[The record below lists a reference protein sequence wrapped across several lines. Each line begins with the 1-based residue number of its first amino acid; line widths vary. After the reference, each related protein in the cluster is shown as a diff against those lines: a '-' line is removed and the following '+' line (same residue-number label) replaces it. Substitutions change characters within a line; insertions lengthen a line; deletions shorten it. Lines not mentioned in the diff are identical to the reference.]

1 VSPEAVGTSVQNVC
15 VAFAH
20 VYDIVVNV
28 EIIPIVRKPD
38 VDKSY
43 SRVKLIGQ
51 IKILRLTELEEAVDA
66 ASIMRSRNAQCCHS
80 SMIGSVAHPRSV
92 RDEIVHRSLRCSASG
107 YVIGDPTG
115 RTATDSATLSA
126 AASLPVP
133 CSARTSGRPGTSVTT
148 GLAFAFGAA
157 RPVLDA
163 AESAAVPRT
172 SGRLQG

>member
-66 ASIMRSRNAQCCHS
+66 ASIMRSR
-80 SMIGSVAHPRSV
+80 M
-92 RDEIVHRSLRCSASG
+92 
-107 YVIGDPTG
+107 
-115 RTATDSATLSA
+115 LSA
-126 AASLPVP
+126 
-133 CSARTSGRPGTSVTT
+133 VT
-148 GLAFAFGAA
+148 
-157 RPVLDA
+157 RV
-163 AESAAVPRT
+163 
-172 SGRLQG
+172 